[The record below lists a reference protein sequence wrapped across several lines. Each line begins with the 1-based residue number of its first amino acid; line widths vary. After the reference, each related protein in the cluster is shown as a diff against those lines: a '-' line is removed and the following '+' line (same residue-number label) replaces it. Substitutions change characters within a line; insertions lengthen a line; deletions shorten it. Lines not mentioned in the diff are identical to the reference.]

1 MLKTVCAA
9 GIVCLGLWRSQVC
22 MEQLLMNV
30 LVTGG
35 AGFIGSH
42 LCDALIERGCRVTVV
57 DNLVL
62 GKKENISHLL
72 ANPAF
77 NFIEADILDREVMRK
92 VYTDGKFDM
101 VYHLAANSDIQ
112 KGGRDPEVDY
122 NLTFRT
128 TFETLQMMR
137 EFKVKRLF
145 FASTSAIYG
154 ESTDALT
161 EDYGPLEPVS
171 NYGAGKLAS
180 EAFVSAFSSNCGIQ
194 TWITRFPNVVGER
207 FTHGVIYDFVR
218 KLRTNPREL
227 EVLGNGE
234 QCKPYVYV
242 KDLVEGI
249 MYVIDHAQARYNVY
263 NLGSDSRTKVKEIAA
278 MVIEEMGLSARIK
291 YTGGDRGW
299 QGDVPQFRYN
309 LDKISAL
316 GWEAKHN
323 SNESVRLAIRRA
335 LGK

>member
-1 MLKTVCAA
+1 MK
-9 GIVCLGLWRSQVC
+9 I
-22 MEQLLMNV
+22 

-42 LCDALIERGCRVTVV
+42 LCDVLIADGHNVTVV

-62 GKKENISHLL
+62 GKVENIEHLIN
-72 ANPAF
+72 NP
-77 NFIEADILDREVMRK
+77 NFRFFKEDLNNGHAMDMIFM
-92 VYTDGKFDM
+92 DGEFDM

-112 KGGRDPEVDY
+112 KGGKDPMVDY
-122 NLTFRT
+122 QLTFNT
-128 TFETLQMMR
+128 TFNVLQMMKKY
-137 EFKVKRLF
+137 EVKKFF

-154 ESTDALT
+154 ETYDVLN
-161 EDYGPLEPVS
+161 EDYGPLKPVS

-180 EAFVSAFSSNCGIQ
+180 EAFISAFASTYHIQ

-207 FTHGVIYDFVR
+207 FTHGVIYDFIH
-218 KLRTNPREL
+218 KLQKNPNEL

-242 KDLVEGI
+242 KDLVAGI
-249 MYVIDHAQARYNVY
+249 QFVINNSNEPYNVY
-263 NLGSDSRTKVKEIAA
+263 MLGSDTRTKVKEIAA
-278 MVIEEMGLSARIK
+278 MVIEEMGLNASIR

-299 QGDVPQFRYN
+299 VGDVPEFRYDLAKVN
-309 LDKISAL
+309 NL
-316 GWEAKHN
+316 GWKASYD
-323 SNESVRLAIRRA
+323 SNGAVRKAIQMA

>member
-1 MLKTVCAA
+1 MK
-9 GIVCLGLWRSQVC
+9 I
-22 MEQLLMNV
+22 

-42 LCDALIERGCRVTVV
+42 LCDVLIADGHNVTVV

-62 GKKENISHLL
+62 GKVENIEHLIN
-72 ANPAF
+72 NP
-77 NFIEADILDREVMRK
+77 NFRFLREDLNNGHAMDMIFM
-92 VYTDGKFDM
+92 DGEFDM

-112 KGGRDPEVDY
+112 KGGKDPMVDY
-122 NLTFRT
+122 QLTFNT
-128 TFETLQMMR
+128 TFNVLQMMKKY
-137 EFKVKRLF
+137 EVKKFF

-154 ESTDALT
+154 ETYDVLN
-161 EDYGPLEPVS
+161 EDYGPLKPVS

-180 EAFVSAFSSNCGIQ
+180 EAFISAFASTYHIQ

-207 FTHGVIYDFVR
+207 FTHGVIYDFIH
-218 KLRTNPREL
+218 KLQKNPNEL

-242 KDLVEGI
+242 KDLVAGI
-249 MYVIDHAQARYNVY
+249 QFVINNSNEPYNVY
-263 NLGSDSRTKVKEIAA
+263 MLGSDTRTKVKEIAA
-278 MVIEEMGLSARIK
+278 MVIEEMGLNASIR

-299 QGDVPQFRYN
+299 VGDVPEFRYDLTKVN
-309 LDKISAL
+309 NL
-316 GWEAKHN
+316 GWNASYD
-323 SNESVRLAIRRA
+323 SNGAVRKAIQMA

>member
-1 MLKTVCAA
+1 MK
-9 GIVCLGLWRSQVC
+9 I
-22 MEQLLMNV
+22 

-42 LCDALIERGCRVTVV
+42 LCDVLIADGHNVTVV

-62 GKKENISHLL
+62 GKVENIEHLIN
-72 ANPAF
+72 NP
-77 NFIEADILDREVMRK
+77 NFRFLREDLNNGHAMDMIFM
-92 VYTDGKFDM
+92 DGEFDM

-112 KGGRDPEVDY
+112 KGGKDPMVDY
-122 NLTFRT
+122 QLTFNT
-128 TFETLQMMR
+128 TFNVLQMMKKY
-137 EFKVKRLF
+137 EVKKFF

-154 ESTDALT
+154 ETYDVLN
-161 EDYGPLEPVS
+161 EDYGPLKPVS

-180 EAFVSAFSSNCGIQ
+180 EAFISAFASTYHIQ

-207 FTHGVIYDFVR
+207 FTHGVIYDFIH
-218 KLRTNPREL
+218 KLQKNPNEL

-242 KDLVEGI
+242 KDLVAGI
-249 MYVIDHAQARYNVY
+249 QFVINNSNEPYNVY
-263 NLGSDSRTKVKEIAA
+263 MLGSDTRTKVKEIAA
-278 MVIEEMGLSARIK
+278 MVIEEMGLNASIH

-299 QGDVPQFRYN
+299 VGDVPEFRYDLTKVN
-309 LDKISAL
+309 NL
-316 GWEAKHN
+316 GWKASYD
-323 SNESVRLAIRRA
+323 SNGAVRKAIQMA

>member
-1 MLKTVCAA
+1 MK
-9 GIVCLGLWRSQVC
+9 I
-22 MEQLLMNV
+22 

-42 LCDALIERGCRVTVV
+42 LCDVLIADGHNVTVV

-62 GKKENISHLL
+62 GKVENIEHLIN
-72 ANPAF
+72 NP
-77 NFIEADILDREVMRK
+77 NFRFLREDLNNGHAMNMIFM
-92 VYTDGKFDM
+92 DGEFDM

-112 KGGRDPEVDY
+112 KGGKDPMVDY
-122 NLTFRT
+122 QLTFNT
-128 TFETLQMMR
+128 TFNVLQMMKKY
-137 EFKVKRLF
+137 EVKKFF

-154 ESTDALT
+154 ETYDVLN
-161 EDYGPLEPVS
+161 EDYGPLKPVS

-180 EAFVSAFSSNCGIQ
+180 EAFISAFASTYHIQ

-207 FTHGVIYDFVR
+207 FTHGVIYDFIH
-218 KLRTNPREL
+218 KLQNNPNEL

-242 KDLVEGI
+242 KDLVAGI
-249 MYVIDHAQARYNVY
+249 QFVINNSNEPYNVY
-263 NLGSDSRTKVKEIAA
+263 MLGSDTRTKVKEIAA
-278 MVIEEMGLSARIK
+278 MVIEEMGLNASIR

-299 QGDVPQFRYN
+299 VGDVPEFRYDLTKVN
-309 LDKISAL
+309 NL
-316 GWEAKHN
+316 GWKASYD
-323 SNESVRLAIRRA
+323 SNDAVRKAIQMA

>member
-1 MLKTVCAA
+1 
-9 GIVCLGLWRSQVC
+9 
-22 MEQLLMNV
+22 MNI

-42 LCDALIERGCRVTVV
+42 LDDALIARGHQLTIV

-62 GKKENISHLL
+62 GRKENIEHLIG
-72 ANPAF
+72 NPNF
-77 NFIEADILDREVMRK
+77 RFIEADLLDMPKMREVF
-92 VYTDGKFDM
+92 TEGKFDM

-112 KGGRDPEVDY
+112 KGGKDPMVDY
-122 NLTFRT
+122 NLTFNT
-128 TFETLQMMR
+128 TFNVLQLLK
-137 EFKVKRLF
+137 EFEIKKFF

-154 ESTDALT
+154 ETYDVLN
-161 EDYGPLEPVS
+161 EDYGPLKPVS

-180 EAFVSAFSSNCGIQ
+180 EAFISAFSSTYGIQ

-207 FTHGVIYDFVR
+207 FTHGVIYDFIK
-218 KLRTNPREL
+218 KLRNNPEEL

-242 KDLVEGI
+242 KDLVEAI
-249 MYVIDHAQARYNVY
+249 LYVIDHASDKYNVY
-263 NLGSDSRTKVKEIAA
+263 MIGSDSRTKVKEIAA
-278 MVIEEMGLSARIK
+278 MVIEEMGLNAKIR

-299 QGDVPQFRYN
+299 VGDVPEFRYD
-309 LDKISAL
+309 LTKINKL
-316 GWEAKHN
+316 GWTAPHN
-323 SNESVRLAIRRA
+323 SNESVRLAIQKA

>member
-1 MLKTVCAA
+1 MK
-9 GIVCLGLWRSQVC
+9 I
-22 MEQLLMNV
+22 

-42 LCDALIERGCRVTVV
+42 LDDALIAREHQLTIV

-62 GKKENISHLL
+62 GRKENIEHLIG
-72 ANPAF
+72 NPNF
-77 NFIEADILDREVMRK
+77 RFIEADLLDMSKMREIFAE
-92 VYTDGKFDM
+92 GKFDM

-112 KGGRDPEVDY
+112 KGGKDPMVDY
-122 NLTFRT
+122 NLTFNT
-128 TFETLQMMR
+128 TFNVLQLLK
-137 EFKVKRLF
+137 EFDIKKFF

-154 ESTDALT
+154 ETYDVLN
-161 EDYGPLEPVS
+161 EDYGPLKPVS

-180 EAFVSAFSSNCGIQ
+180 EAFISAFSSTYGIQ

-207 FTHGVIYDFVR
+207 FTHGVIYDFIK
-218 KLRTNPREL
+218 KLRNNPGEL

-242 KDLVEGI
+242 KDLIEAI
-249 MYVIDHAQARYNVY
+249 LYVIDHASDMYNVY
-263 NLGSDSRTKVKEIAA
+263 MIGSDSRTKVKEIAA
-278 MVIEEMGLSARIK
+278 MVIEEMELNAKIR

-299 QGDVPQFRYN
+299 VGDVPEFRYD
-309 LDKISAL
+309 LTKINQL
-316 GWEAKHN
+316 GWTAPHN
-323 SNESVRLAIRRA
+323 SNESVRLAIQKA

>member
-1 MLKTVCAA
+1 MK
-9 GIVCLGLWRSQVC
+9 I
-22 MEQLLMNV
+22 

-42 LCDALIERGCRVTVV
+42 LDDALIARGHNITVV

-62 GKKENISHLL
+62 GRKENIEHLIG
-72 ANPAF
+72 NSNF
-77 NFIEADILDREVMRK
+77 RFIEADLLDMSKMREIFAE
-92 VYTDGKFDM
+92 GKFDI

-112 KGGRDPEVDY
+112 KGGKDPMVDY
-122 NLTFRT
+122 NLTFNT
-128 TFETLQMMR
+128 TFNVLQLLK
-137 EFKVKRLF
+137 EFEIKKFF

-154 ESTDALT
+154 ESYDVLN
-161 EDYGPLEPVS
+161 EDYGPLKPVS

-180 EAFVSAFSSNCGIQ
+180 EAFISAFSSTYGIQ

-207 FTHGVIYDFVR
+207 FTHGVIYDFIK
-218 KLRTNPREL
+218 KLRTNPEEL

-242 KDLVEGI
+242 KDLVAAI
-249 MYVIDHAQARYNVY
+249 LYVIDHASENYNVY
-263 NLGSDSRTKVKEIAA
+263 MIGSDSRTKVKEIAA
-278 MVIEEMGLSARIK
+278 MVIEEMGLNAKIR

-299 QGDVPQFRYN
+299 VGDVPEFRYD
-309 LDKISAL
+309 LTKINKL
-316 GWEAKHN
+316 GWTAPHN
-323 SNESVRLAIRRA
+323 SNESVRLAIQKA

>member
-1 MLKTVCAA
+1 MK
-9 GIVCLGLWRSQVC
+9 I
-22 MEQLLMNV
+22 

-42 LCDALIERGCRVTVV
+42 LCDVLIADGHNVTVV

-62 GKKENISHLL
+62 GKVENIEHLIN
-72 ANPAF
+72 NP
-77 NFIEADILDREVMRK
+77 NFRFLREDLNNGHAMDMIFK
-92 VYTDGKFDM
+92 DGEFDM

-112 KGGRDPEVDY
+112 KGGKDPMVDY
-122 NLTFRT
+122 QLTFNT
-128 TFETLQMMR
+128 TFNVLQMMKKY
-137 EFKVKRLF
+137 EVKKFF

-154 ESTDALT
+154 ETYDVLN
-161 EDYGPLEPVS
+161 EDYGPLKPVS

-180 EAFVSAFSSNCGIQ
+180 EAFISAFASTYHIQ

-207 FTHGVIYDFVR
+207 FTHGVIYDFIH
-218 KLRTNPREL
+218 KLQKNPNEL

-242 KDLVEGI
+242 KDLVAGI
-249 MYVIDHAQARYNVY
+249 QFVINNSNEPYNVY
-263 NLGSDSRTKVKEIAA
+263 MLGSDTRTKVKEIAA
-278 MVIEEMGLSARIK
+278 MVIEEMGLNASIR

-299 QGDVPQFRYN
+299 VGDVPEFRYDLTKVN
-309 LDKISAL
+309 NL
-316 GWEAKHN
+316 GWKASYD
-323 SNESVRLAIRRA
+323 SNGAVRKAIQMA